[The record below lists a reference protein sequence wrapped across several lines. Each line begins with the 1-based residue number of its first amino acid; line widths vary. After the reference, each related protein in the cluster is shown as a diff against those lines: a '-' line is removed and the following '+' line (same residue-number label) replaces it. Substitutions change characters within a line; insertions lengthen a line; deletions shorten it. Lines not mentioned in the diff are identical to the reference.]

1 MKLKDDTFGAN
12 PETDVSVQYLMNALF
27 TPVDMTEYEEVFSG
41 GYYSSKPIPHTDAD
55 SLNLLH
61 GNMDNYPMEVSEPL
75 TQDPPFP
82 NLGITRRAA
91 ERKNELKE
99 AREALKEKF
108 EEMNATEDEDEDE
121 GDEEGEAEEED
132 ELTPFEDGA
141 PNRNKDWDVEK
152 NRNDEEWP
160 PKQIQ
165 KPQPRSEF
173 FKKHETL
180 KSKYNEVEI
189 DAFLKLLNVKP
200 LSNW

>member
-1 MKLKDDTFGAN
+1 MKNRHSTLPFLTASDVMKLKDDTFGAN

-55 SLNLLH
+55 TLNLLH
-61 GNMDNYPMEVSEPL
+61 GYMDNYPMEVSEPL
-75 TQDPPFP
+75 EQEPPFP

-91 ERKNELKE
+91 ERRNELKE

-121 GDEEGEAEEED
+121 GDDEDEAEEED
-132 ELTPFEDGA
+132 EGTPFEDSA
-141 PNRNKDWDVEK
+141 PNRYKDWDVEK

-160 PKQIQ
+160 PK
-165 KPQPRSEF
+165 
-173 FKKHETL
+173 
-180 KSKYNEVEI
+180 
-189 DAFLKLLNVKP
+189 
-200 LSNW
+200 